1 MKTLIVLFATFAAF
15 IPTLSSADVPAGWKS
30 FRGAYFEVGVPPAFT
45 AKAIKEENDSAN
57 GGNAHD
63 AVKVIHK
70 ALKVEFSVFSPQWD
84 GVAPFFKINEATEV
98 LADRKT
104 KKSGKDTVEELTIT
118 AKDKSYTRY
127 VLSQSFSDEANSTHT
142 NKTFSIQVP
151 DAKTHDQVKKLH
163 AQWKKTLVQLAD

>member
-1 MKTLIVLFATFAAF
+1 
-15 IPTLSSADVPAGWKS
+15 
-30 FRGAYFEVGVPPAFT
+30 
-45 AKAIKEENDSAN
+45 
-57 GGNAHD
+57 
-63 AVKVIHK
+63 
-70 ALKVEFSVFSPQWD
+70 
-84 GVAPFFKINEATEV
+84 VAPFFKINEATEV

-151 DAKTHDQVKKLH
+151 DAKTHDQVKKLYV
-163 AQWKKTLVQLAD
+163 QWKKTLVQLAD